1 MRRLGEIRWRV
12 IGGEI
17 EVELQD
23 QVNRSGRPRDPHLP
37 DLHTLICLEFLRTA
51 AAHVELLEAN
61 EVPDGLTR
69 GRERSWPADQDAAG
83 RFILRQA
90 HDGSLRPRLEQRV
103 NPLLITHDRALHAVS
118 DVCFDLLA
126 ERGIRRE
133 QVVALFQELGERAR
147 AQAQPLSTT
156 GEDG

>member
-1 MRRLGEIRWRV
+1 MRRLGELRWRV

-23 QVNRSGRPRDPHLP
+23 QVNRSGRPRDPRLP
-37 DLHTLICLEFLRTA
+37 DVHTLVCLEFIRA
-51 AAHVELLEAN
+51 AAGYIETLEAGGM
-61 EVPDGLTR
+61 PAALTR

-90 HDGSLRPRLEQRV
+90 HDGSLLPKLEQQV
-103 NPLLITHDRALHAVS
+103 NPLLIAHDRALHAVS

-133 QVVALFQELGERAR
+133 QVVALFQELGERA
-147 AQAQPLSTT
+147 QALPPA